1 MMCKLGKNAVIF
13 KVGNDIKDPIIV
25 IQPQMFNKKE
35 PDSCIPLLGIYN
47 GTHYQSVFPASKKDE
62 QLTVDIVKYFPE
74 FQGNFKSFFKSKH
87 EKLENAPVL
96 ATVQHNFE
104 TEEKNVGP
112 NSSYDKTQATD
123 DGLKNRKE
131 ETALKQENSEIQATE
146 QENSEIQAT
155 DEGLNNRKEETALK
169 QDNSENQATDDGLN
183 NRKEETALEQE
194 NSEIQA
200 TDDGLNSRYEETVSE
215 QENSEIQT
223 ADDGLNNMTEE
234 TALEQ
239 ENSEIQA
246 TDDGLNSRYEETFS
260 EQENSKIQP
269 TDEGLNNRKEKT
281 ALEQENFKIQT
292 TNDDEHLKHKDILS
306 DFEEEA
312 MLFMTMQEKKNEKLK
327 KRARQRIRAQ
337 VI

>member
-1 MMCKLGKNAVIF
+1 MMCKLKKNAVIF
-13 KVGNDIKDPIIV
+13 NVGNDIKDPIVV
-25 IQPQMFNKKE
+25 IQPQMFNKEE

-123 DGLKNRKE
+123 
-131 ETALKQENSEIQATE
+131 
-146 QENSEIQAT
+146 
-155 DEGLNNRKEETALK
+155 EGLNNRNEETA
-169 QDNSENQATDDGLN
+169 S
-183 NRKEETALEQE
+183 EQE

-215 QENSEIQT
+215 HKNSEIQAT
-223 ADDGLNNMTEE
+223 DEGLNNRKEE

-239 ENSEIQA
+239 EISEIQA
-246 TDDGLNSRYEETFS
+246 TDDRLNSRYEETFS
-260 EQENSKIQP
+260 EQENSEIRA
-269 TDEGLNNRKEKT
+269 TD
-281 ALEQENFKIQT
+281 
-292 TNDDEHLKHKDILS
+292 DDKHLKHKEILS